1 MVIEDISR
9 KVAKQL
15 NLPIGLVDEIHR
27 SQYQYLVDTMKEC
40 DKNVHLIYIGKFV
53 KKHKRNVEYKRNISR
68 VEESDIPDTRD

>member
-27 SQYQYLVDTMKEC
+27 SQYQYLVDMMKEG
-40 DKNVHLIYIGKFV
+40 DMNVHLIYIGKFV
-53 KKHKRNVEYKRNISR
+53 KKSKRNDRYKPNISR
-68 VEESDIPDTRD
+68 VEEPSV